1 MNLLESMMD
10 ACVMMDKTTVSDGMG
25 GIVSVWVEGAEFQ
38 AYVRKESAIE
48 VAIAE
53 QSGAKEVFT
62 VVVPMTVSLEY
73 HDVFKRVRDGAIFRL
88 TSNTLDGET
97 SQMASPPVQ
106 VAKANCERWELT

>member
-38 AYVRKESAIE
+38 AYVRKESAPEIT
-48 VAIAE
+48 VAE
-53 QSGAKEVFT
+53 QTGAKEMFT

-88 TSNTLDGET
+88 TSNTRDGET
-97 SQMASPPVQ
+97 SKTASTPVQ
-106 VAKANCERWELT
+106 VARANCERWELT